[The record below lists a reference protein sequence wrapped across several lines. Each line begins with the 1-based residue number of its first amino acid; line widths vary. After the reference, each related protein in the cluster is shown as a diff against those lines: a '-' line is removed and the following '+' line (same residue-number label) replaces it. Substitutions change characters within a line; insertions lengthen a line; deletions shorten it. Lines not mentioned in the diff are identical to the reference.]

1 MLEFLLPY
9 YQNNFQKGLMEEE
22 REKIAKTIYEKNPTI
37 QQTQMRNRGRQEQ
50 VAVVIAV

>member
-22 REKIAKTIYEKNPTI
+22 REKIAKTIYEKKSNHPT
-37 QQTQMRNRGRQEQ
+37 NANEE
-50 VAVVIAV
+50 